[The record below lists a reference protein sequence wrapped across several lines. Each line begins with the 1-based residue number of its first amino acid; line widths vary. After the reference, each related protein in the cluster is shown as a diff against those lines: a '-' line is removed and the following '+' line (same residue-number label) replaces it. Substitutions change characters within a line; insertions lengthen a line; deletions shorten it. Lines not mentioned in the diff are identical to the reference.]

1 MFTDLVVWFKIVL
14 PPKMLTVLKR
24 SVAQG
29 PEELT
34 SPHVQADQRKNGI
47 DLVQSFVSANS
58 GTVYINL
65 GDVGAMAYTHSG
77 QPLLTPRSFG
87 VVDDIFC
94 IFEGILDN
102 VAVLRQR
109 YGLNKSA
116 NEVAIII
123 EAYRTLR
130 DRGPYRADEVVRDL
144 SGKFAFVLYDSTSQA
159 LFTATDAD
167 GSVPFF
173 WGTAADD
180 YLVLSDEPNVLK
192 EGCGKSFA
200 PFPRGC
206 YFSTSGGLQSFE
218 HPLNKLMPLP
228 RVDSDGQMC
237 GANFKVDV
245 RTKKQTSMPRVGSE
259 ANWANQF

>member
-1 MFTDLVVWFKIVL
+1 
-14 PPKMLTVLKR
+14 MLTVLKR

-34 SPHVQADQRKNGI
+34 SPTVEADQRKNGI
-47 DLVQSFVSANS
+47 DLVDSFVSADS
-58 GTVYINL
+58 GTVCINL
-65 GDVGAMAYTHSG
+65 GDAGAMAYTQSR
-77 QPLLTPRSFG
+77 QPLLTPRSFRA
-87 VVDDIFC
+87 VDDMFC
-94 IFEGILDN
+94 IFVGTLDN

-116 NEVAIII
+116 NEVAIVI

-130 DRGPYRADEVVRDL
+130 DRGPYPADQVVREL

-159 LFTATDAD
+159 FFTAVDAD

-173 WGTAADD
+173 WGTAADGC
-180 YLVLSDEPNVLK
+180 LVLSDEPNVLK

-206 YFSTSGGLQSFE
+206 FFSTSGGLQSFE
-218 HPLNKLMPLP
+218 HPLHKLMPMP
-228 RVDSDGQMC
+228 RVDSKGQMC

-245 RTKKQTSMPRVGSE
+245 FAKRQASMPRVGSE
-259 ANWANQF
+259 ANWANAF

>member
-1 MFTDLVVWFKIVL
+1 
-14 PPKMLTVLKR
+14 MLTVLKK

-34 SPHVQADQRKNGI
+34 SPHVEADKRKNGI
-47 DLVQSFVSANS
+47 DLVHSFVYANS
-58 GTVYINL
+58 GTVCINL
-65 GDVGAMAYTHSG
+65 GDVGAIAYTHSR
-77 QPLLTPRSFG
+77 QPLLTPRSFA

-102 VAVLRQR
+102 VAVLRQQ

-116 NEVAIII
+116 NEVAIVI

-130 DRGPYRADEVVRDL
+130 DRGPYPADQIVRDL
-144 SGKFAFVLYDSTSQA
+144 SGKFAFVLYDSTSQS
-159 LFTATDAD
+159 LFTAVDAD

-173 WGTAADD
+173 WGTAADG

-206 YFSTSGGLQSFE
+206 FFSTSGGLQSFE
-218 HPLNKLMPLP
+218 HPLNKLMPMP
-228 RVDSDGQMC
+228 RVDSEGKMC

-245 RTKKQTSMPRVGSE
+245 YSKRQASMPRVGSE
-259 ANWANQF
+259 ANWANEF

>member
-1 MFTDLVVWFKIVL
+1 
-14 PPKMLTVLKR
+14 MLTVLKK

-34 SPHVQADQRKNGI
+34 SPHVEADKRKNGI
-47 DLVQSFVSANS
+47 DLVHSFVSANS
-58 GTVYINL
+58 GTVSINL
-65 GDVGAMAYTHSG
+65 GDVGAIAYTHSR
-77 QPLLTPRSFG
+77 QPLLTPRSFA

-102 VAVLRQR
+102 VAVLRQQ

-116 NEVAIII
+116 NEVAIVI

-130 DRGPYRADEVVRDL
+130 DRGPYPADQIVRDL
-144 SGKFAFVLYDSTSQA
+144 SGKFAFVLYDSTSQS
-159 LFTATDAD
+159 LFTAVDAD

-173 WGTAADD
+173 WGTAADG

-206 YFSTSGGLQSFE
+206 FFSNSGGLQSFE
-218 HPLNKLMPLP
+218 HPLNKLMPMP
-228 RVDSDGQMC
+228 RVDSEGKMC

-245 RTKKQTSMPRVGSE
+245 YSKRQASMPRVGSE
-259 ANWANQF
+259 ANWANEF

>member
-1 MFTDLVVWFKIVL
+1 
-14 PPKMLTVLKR
+14 MLTVLKK

-34 SPHVQADQRKNGI
+34 SPHVEADKRKNGI
-47 DLVQSFVSANS
+47 DLVHSFVSANS
-58 GTVYINL
+58 GTVSINL
-65 GDVGAMAYTHSG
+65 GDVGAIAYTHSR
-77 QPLLTPRSFG
+77 QPLLTPRSFA

-102 VAVLRQR
+102 VAVLRQQ

-116 NEVAIII
+116 NEVAIVI

-130 DRGPYRADEVVRDL
+130 DRGPYPADQIVRDL
-144 SGKFAFVLYDSTSQA
+144 SGKFAFVLYDSTSQS
-159 LFTATDAD
+159 LFTAVDAD

-173 WGTAADD
+173 WGTAADG

-206 YFSTSGGLQSFE
+206 FFSTSGGLQSFE
-218 HPLNKLMPLP
+218 HPLNKLMPMP
-228 RVDSDGQMC
+228 RVDSEGKMC

-245 RTKKQTSMPRVGSE
+245 YSKRQASMPRVGSE
-259 ANWANQF
+259 ANWANEF

>member
-1 MFTDLVVWFKIVL
+1 
-14 PPKMLTVLKR
+14 MLTVLKR

-34 SPHVQADQRKNGI
+34 SPNGQADQRKNGS
-47 DLVQSFVSANS
+47 DVVQSFVSANS
-58 GTVYINL
+58 GTVCINL
-65 GDVGAMAYTHSG
+65 GDAGAMAYTHSR

-102 VAVLRQR
+102 LAVLRQR

-116 NEVAIII
+116 TEVAIVI
-123 EAYRTLR
+123 EVYRTLR
-130 DRGPYRADEVVRDL
+130 DRGPYPADEVVREL

-159 LFTATDAD
+159 FFTAVDAD

-173 WGTAADD
+173 WGTAADG
-180 YLVLSDEPNVLK
+180 YLVLSDEPDVLK

-200 PFPRGC
+200 PFPQGC
-206 YFSTSGGLQSFE
+206 FFSTSGGLQSFE
-218 HPLNKLMPLP
+218 HPSNKLMPMP

-245 RTKKQTSMPRVGSE
+245 YAKKQTSMPRVGSE
-259 ANWANQF
+259 ANWANTF

>member
-1 MFTDLVVWFKIVL
+1 
-14 PPKMLTVLKR
+14 MLTVLKK
-24 SVAQG
+24 SVAEG

-34 SPHVQADQRKNGI
+34 SPQVEADKRKNGI
-47 DLVQSFVSANS
+47 DLVHSFVSANS
-58 GTVYINL
+58 GTVCINL
-65 GDVGAMAYTHSG
+65 GDVGAIAYTHSR
-77 QPLLTPRSFG
+77 QPLLTPRSFA

-102 VAVLRQR
+102 VAVLRQQ

-116 NEVAIII
+116 NEVAIVI

-130 DRGPYRADEVVRDL
+130 DRGPYPADQIVRDL
-144 SGKFAFVLYDSTSQA
+144 SGKFAFVLYDSTSQS
-159 LFTATDAD
+159 LFTAVDVD

-173 WGTAADD
+173 WGTAADG

-206 YFSTSGGLQSFE
+206 FFSTSGGLQSFE
-218 HPLNKLMPLP
+218 HPLNKLMPMP
-228 RVDSDGQMC
+228 RVDSEGKMC

-245 RTKKQTSMPRVGSE
+245 YSKRQASMPRVGSE
-259 ANWANQF
+259 ANWANEF